1 MVPYP
6 ILRHYVSP
14 VCHICI
20 VSECKNSSAG
30 DFRWQQV
37 LRPRRSCILC
47 RPCLLAALSK
57 AVNEDNAGILRQA
70 VSKRAFPERSD
81 QGTSL
86 SQPRE
91 HLSRLATREVNLLDH
106 AILYAI
112 EKSNTGREDV
122 SR

>member
-37 LRPRRSCILC
+37 LRPRRSYILC
-47 RPCLLAALSK
+47 RPGLLAALSK

-70 VSKRAFPERSD
+70 VSKRTFPERSD

-106 AILYAI
+106 AILYVI